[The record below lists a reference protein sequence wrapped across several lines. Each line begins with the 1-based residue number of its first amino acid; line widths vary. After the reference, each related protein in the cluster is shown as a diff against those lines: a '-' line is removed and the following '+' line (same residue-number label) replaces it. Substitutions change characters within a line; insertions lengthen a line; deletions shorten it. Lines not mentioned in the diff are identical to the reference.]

1 MKKLPFRKYHLLQV
15 FKEYDE
21 KKTAFDRL
29 LSNYFF
35 THKSLGSHDRKYL
48 YETAYAIIRN
58 KGLID
63 SFLTSPI
70 TWEKRLAW
78 YEKEDLNKY
87 LKDPSVPLHIRLSF
101 PKYFF
106 NLLINSYGEEQTET
120 ILSVLNTE
128 APITIRANI
137 AKITRDELFDNL
149 KGRFEIKKCTQSP
162 YGITFLKRY
171 SLFSLQEFKDGL
183 FEMQDEASQ
192 LAAEKVSPLK
202 GERVLDY
209 CSGSGGKALAIA
221 ANMNNTGQIFLHDV
235 RKGVLYEARK
245 RLKRAGIQ
253 NYQLLFP
260 EEIKKKLKLK
270 MDWVLLDVPCSG
282 SGTLRRCPEMKW
294 KWTKED
300 FEKHLELQR
309 EIFKEGLGYLKKEG
323 FIVYATCSIFT
334 EENEKQIEYFLT
346 QHPLILTDSF
356 KVLPQKD
363 KMDGFFAAVF
373 QYQP

>member
-1 MKKLPFRKYHLLQV
+1 MKKLPFRQYHLLQV
-15 FKEYDE
+15 LQEYDS

-63 SFLTSPI
+63 SFLTSPV
-70 TWEKRLAW
+70 TWEKRLSW

-87 LKDPSVPLHIRLSF
+87 LKDTSIPLPIRLSF

-106 NLLINSYGEEQTET
+106 NLLINSYGEKKTKN
-120 ILSVLNTE
+120 ILSALNTE
-128 APITIRANI
+128 APITIRANGT
-137 AKITRDELFDNL
+137 KITREALFEKL
-149 KGRFEIKKCTQSP
+149 KDRFEIKKCIQSP

-192 LAAEKVSPLK
+192 LAAEKVAPMK

-221 ANMNNTGQIFLHDV
+221 AKMQNTGQIFLHDI
-235 RKGVLYEARK
+235 RKSVLYEARK
-245 RLKRAGIQ
+245 RMKRAGIQ

-294 KWTKED
+294 KWTKEA
-300 FEKHLELQR
+300 FEKQLELQR
-309 EIFKEGLGYLKKEG
+309 TIFKEGLSYLKKGG
-323 FIVYATCSIFT
+323 FIVYATCSIFE
-334 EENEKQIEYFLT
+334 EENEKQIEYFLS
-346 QHPLILTDSF
+346 QHPLVLTDTF
-356 KVLPQKD
+356 KALPQNGE
-363 KMDGFFAAVF
+363 MDGFYAAVF